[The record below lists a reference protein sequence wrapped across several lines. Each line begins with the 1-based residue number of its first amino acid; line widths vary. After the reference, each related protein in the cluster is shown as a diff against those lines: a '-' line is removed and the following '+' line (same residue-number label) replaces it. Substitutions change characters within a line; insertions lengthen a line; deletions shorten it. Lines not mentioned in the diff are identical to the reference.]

1 MDRRLIPLLAFFAV
15 LLALSFL
22 GPADRLT
29 WALEVAPIVIA
40 TPLLLATAR
49 RFPLTSLL
57 LVLFAIHAT
66 ILAFGGAYTYA
77 QVPLGNWLRDLLGLD
92 RNPYDRLGHFAQGF
106 VPALLAREVLL
117 RTSPLQ
123 AGRWL
128 FTLAT
133 ALALSFSVFYEFIE
147 WWTALLSGQA
157 AEAFLGTQG
166 DPWDTQWDMFCALLG
181 AICAQLLLA
190 GLQDRQIARMGVLPG
205 STEP

>member
-1 MDRRLIPLLAFFAV
+1 MDRRLIPLLAWFAV

-29 WALEVAPIVIA
+29 WALEVAPIVLA
-40 TPLLLATAR
+40 TPILLASAR

-57 LVLFAIHAT
+57 LVLFGIHAT
-66 ILAFGGAYTYA
+66 ILALGGAYTYA
-77 QVPLGNWLRDLLGLD
+77 EVPLGDWVRDAFDLA
-92 RNPYDRLGHFAQGF
+92 RNPYDRLGHLAQGF
-106 VPALLAREVLL
+106 VPALLAREILL
-117 RTSPLQ
+117 RTSPLRP
-123 AGRWL
+123 GRWL
-128 FTLAT
+128 FTIAT

-147 WWTALLSGQA
+147 WWTAVLTGEA

-190 GLQDRQIARMGVLPG
+190 RIQDRQLARMGVL
-205 STEP
+205 E